1 MAREDMRMR
10 VRRGLQGVGAVALA
24 SLVAGCT
31 IGDVAGNVAGN
42 AVGGRA
48 GELARAAVSSAA
60 DSVQQMQVRFSPEQE
75 YVIGRAAAA
84 ELIARF
90 GLDPNPG
97 HQAYVKTI
105 GATLVALSTRIT
117 PTYGGYHFGV
127 LDDDAPN
134 GWSAPGGFVFVT
146 RGALLRA
153 ENEDE
158 IAGILAHEIGH
169 ISLKHAEKLIIR
181 GREAGALAG
190 SLGRVLGA
198 AGGNQGVL
206 RSQAEMLGDVSGAMV
221 ASLTRQG
228 YGYEAEYEA
237 DREGTLILYD
247 AGYDARALRKY
258 LSGTE
263 RRAPGSWDTHPPAE
277 RRTAALDPVI
287 ATYGG
292 DFDQSDA
299 SDRAVRAER
308 YARVMAGGPV
318 VLAEPSPTPLE
329 DAPAVPEG
337 GDPSAL
343 PEAEPTALDDDPP
356 R

>member
-1 MAREDMRMR
+1 M
-10 VRRGLQGVGAVALA
+10 
-24 SLVAGCT
+24 
-31 IGDVAGNVAGN
+31 
-42 AVGGRA
+42 
-48 GELARAAVSSAA
+48 
-60 DSVQQMQVRFSPEQE
+60 
-75 YVIGRAAAA
+75 
-84 ELIARF
+84 
-90 GLDPNPG
+90 
-97 HQAYVKTI
+97 
-105 GATLVALSTRIT
+105 
-117 PTYGGYHFGV
+117 
-127 LDDDAPN
+127 
-134 GWSAPGGFVFVT
+134 
-146 RGALLRA
+146 
-153 ENEDE
+153 
-158 IAGILAHEIGH
+158 
-169 ISLKHAEKLIIR
+169 
-181 GREAGALAG
+181 
-190 SLGRVLGA
+190 
-198 AGGNQGVL
+198 L

>member
-1 MAREDMRMR
+1 MGRED
-10 VRRGLQGVGAVALA
+10 VRCWGRRKSAVLGVGLLA
-24 SLVAGCT
+24 GLAAGCT
-31 IGDVAGNVAGN
+31 IGDVAGNLAGN

-60 DSVQQMQVRFSPEQE
+60 DSVQQMRIAFSPEQE
-75 YVIGRAAAA
+75 YVVGRAAAA

-117 PTYGGYHFGV
+117 PTHGGYHFGV

-158 IAGILAHEIGH
+158 IAGILAHEIAH
-169 ISLKHAEKLIIR
+169 VSLKHAETIIVR
-181 GREAGALAG
+181 GREAGSTAAAF
-190 SLGRVLGA
+190 GRILGA

-228 YGYEAEYEA
+228 YGYDAEYEA

-247 AGYDARALRKY
+247 AGYDARALRAY
-258 LSGTE
+258 LSATENRPAGT
-263 RRAPGSWDTHPPAE
+263 WDTHPPSAN
-277 RRTAALDPVI
+277 RTAALDPVL

-292 DFDQSDA
+292 DFDTSDA

-318 VLAEPSPTPLE
+318 VVEEP
-329 DAPAVPEG
+329 APAPPEG
-337 GDPSAL
+337 P
-343 PEAEPTALDDDPP
+343 
-356 R
+356 

>member
-1 MAREDMRMR
+1 MARED
-10 VRRGLQGVGAVALA
+10 VRSGLRRSARLLGLVLLPALA
-24 SLVAGCT
+24 TGCT
-31 IGDVAGNVAGN
+31 IGDVAGNLAGN
-42 AVGGRA
+42 AVGGNA
-48 GELARAAVSSAA
+48 GEIARAAVSGAA
-60 DSVQQMQVRFSPEQE
+60 DSVQQMRVAFSPEQE

-158 IAGILAHEIGH
+158 IAGILAHEIAH
-169 ISLKHAEKLIIR
+169 ISMKHAEKIIIR
-181 GREAGALAG
+181 GREAGTTAAALG
-190 SLGRVLGA
+190 KILGA

-228 YGYEAEYEA
+228 YGYDAEYEA

-247 AGYDARALRKY
+247 AGYDARGLRTY
-258 LSGTE
+258 LAATPN
-263 RRAPGSWDTHPPAE
+263 RPAGSWDTHPPSAN
-277 RRTAALDPVI
+277 RTAALDPVL

-292 DFDQSDA
+292 DFDTSDA
-299 SDRAVRAER
+299 ADRAARAER

-318 VLAEPSPTPLE
+318 VLE
-329 DAPAVPEG
+329 DAVVEAVVPDEQAPAPIEG
-337 GDPSAL
+337 
-343 PEAEPTALDDDPP
+343 E
-356 R
+356 